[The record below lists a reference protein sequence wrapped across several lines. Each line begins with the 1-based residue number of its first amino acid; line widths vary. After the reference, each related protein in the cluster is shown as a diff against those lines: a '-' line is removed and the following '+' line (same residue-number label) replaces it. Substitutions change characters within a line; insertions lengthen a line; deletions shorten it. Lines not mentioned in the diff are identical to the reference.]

1 MIYNRTTMAN
11 PVTNIRL
18 DPKLKEMVLKRAKE
32 AGLTISDVAKFLFRA
47 YAEGKLAIGITKV
60 EYPPELVDMILQET
74 DKMRQLEKSGKSKGY
89 FSGKEM
95 VDDILSE

>member
-1 MIYNRTTMAN
+1 MAN

-32 AGLTISDVAKFLFRA
+32 AGLSLSEVAKFLFRA
-47 YAEGKLAIGITKV
+47 YAEGKLAIGVMEMEK
-60 EYPPELVDMILQET
+60 EYPPKYVDMILRET
-74 DKMRQLEKSGKSKGY
+74 AEMRRLQKSGKSKGY
-89 FSGKEM
+89 SSGKEM